1 MASGNNAADKTR
13 VALAGA
19 GGRMG
24 GRIIRLLE
32 GHPRLR
38 LTAMLERSEGLASL
52 GEPPH
57 VVVTDDPERAVAVAD
72 VLIDFS
78 APSAVVKLAPICAAH
93 GTAYLVAGTGLDA
106 RDRVAIEQAASRV
119 AVLQAANLSL
129 GVNVLLELV
138 ERAANTLG
146 EAFEVE
152 ISEIHHR
159 YKRDAPSGTALAL
172 GAAVERGRGSLKS
185 VHGRHGIGEP
195 RSRDE
200 LGYAALRGGDV
211 AGEHTVFFFG
221 ENERIELTHRATS
234 PDIFARGALV
244 AATWLVGRPA
254 GRYAMRDVLRP

>member
-1 MASGNNAADKTR
+1 
-13 VALAGA
+13 
-19 GGRMG
+19 MG
-24 GRIIRLLE
+24 GRVIRLIAD
-32 GHPRLR
+32 HPRLR
-38 LTAMLERSEGLASL
+38 LTALLERTAGLSQLSA
-52 GEPPH
+52 PPQ
-57 VVVTDDPERAVAVAD
+57 VVVTDNPERALAVAD

-78 APSAVVKLAPICAAH
+78 APAAAATLAPVCVAR
-93 GTAYLVAGTGLDA
+93 GTAYLIAATALDA
-106 RDRVAIEQAASRV
+106 HDRAAVEQASTRI

-129 GVNVLLELV
+129 GVNVLFDLV
-138 ERAANTLG
+138 ERAAATLG

-159 YKRDAPSGTALAL
+159 FKRDAPSGTALAL

-195 RSRDE
+195 RAKDE

-221 ENERIELTHRATS
+221 DNERIELTHRATS

-244 AATWLVGRPA
+244 AAAWLVGRPA
-254 GRYAMRDVLRP
+254 GRYAMRDVLRG